1 MTISC
6 LLFLGGGGFGGLE
19 GSMCQLLPVMAAAAA
34 CNLTPGVLDNAVAR
48 KSASGQVL

>member
-1 MTISC
+1 
-6 LLFLGGGGFGGLE
+6 
-19 GSMCQLLPVMAAAAA
+19 MCQLLPVMAAAAA